1 MPIASVLVLRAL
13 AIGVALA
20 FAVALLKAPAQA
32 RRVLLPLLLCVMA
45 YLLRAAP
52 ELAHAPAAVLLP
64 LSIGALGFPVAFWWL
79 VRNGFEDRADVPPL
93 AWVAAASLLLTGLMP
108 PSLLPGGTPAQAV
121 PKLVAAGFVLLAL
134 WRLWATRGGDLVAS
148 RRKLR
153 GWLLGYVGLH
163 GLAVLVVELQLQ
175 GSAAPAWLDGLN
187 VAVILAGLLVGAACL
202 TGADAREL
210 DTLFGTEA
218 PAQHGPAPAA
228 EPRAE
233 AAGADAHLL
242 QRLEQ
247 LMTVD
252 CLYRDSALTLAGL
265 AQRLG
270 LPEYRLREFI
280 NRQLGYRN
288 FAAFVNEHRLREVE
302 RRLADPACDRRPI
315 LTLALEAGFGSIGPF
330 NRSFKDRR
338 GITPRAFREQ
348 RRAAPQAD

>member
-1 MPIASVLVLRAL
+1 MPIAPVLVLRAL

-20 FAVALLKAPAQA
+20 LAVALLRAPARA

-52 ELAHAPAAVLLP
+52 EMAQAPVAVLLP

-79 VRNGFEDRADVPPL
+79 VRNGFEDKADVPPL
-93 AWVAAASLLLTGLMP
+93 AWVAAGSLLLTGLMRT
-108 PSLLPGGTPAQAV
+108 SLLPGAAQAV

-134 WRLWATRGGDLVAS
+134 WRLWATRSGDLVAS

-153 GWLLGYVGLH
+153 GWLLGYIGLH
-163 GLAVLVVELQLQ
+163 GLAVLMVELQLQ
-175 GSAAPAWLDGLN
+175 GTAAPAWLDSLN

-202 TGADAREL
+202 TGADTRAL

-218 PAQHGPAPAA
+218 SAQDKPAPAM

-233 AAGADAHLL
+233 ADGTDAHLL

-252 CLYRDSALTLAGL
+252 CLYRDPELTLAGL

-270 LPEYRLREFI
+270 LPEYRLRELI

-288 FAAFVNEHRLREVE
+288 FAAFINEHRLLEVE
-302 RRLADPACDRRPI
+302 QRLADPACDRRPI

-330 NRSFKDRR
+330 NRSFKDRQ

-348 RRAAPQAD
+348 RRAAPQTD